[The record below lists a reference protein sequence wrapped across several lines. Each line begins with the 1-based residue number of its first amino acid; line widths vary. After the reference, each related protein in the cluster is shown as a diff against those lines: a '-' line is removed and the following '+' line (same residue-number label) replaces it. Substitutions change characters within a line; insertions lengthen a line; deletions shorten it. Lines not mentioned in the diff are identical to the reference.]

1 MGYKNMQ
8 AVYDVN
14 RAGRMAIR
22 RGDNMTLNKNA
33 ELVLMFMAS
42 QTYDWDS
49 ENNCPPKKLMDK
61 QVPCRYYTL
70 GWRAISDALGMVMLT
85 PEQAMGGNAE
95 AKMKTRENSIQKSIS
110 DAWVFLAAS
119 LRPSNLL
126 RLVRTLG
133 FYSYWATMRRMPQW
147 NDGPGS
153 ALASD
158 SAMMTVVP
166 FDLF

>member
-8 AVYDVN
+8 AVYDIN

-61 QVPCRYYTL
+61 KVPCRYYTL
-70 GWRAISDALGMVMLT
+70 GCSCVI
-85 PEQAMGGNAE
+85 
-95 AKMKTRENSIQKSIS
+95 
-110 DAWVFLAAS
+110 AAS
-119 LRPSNLL
+119 SRPSNLL

-133 FYSYWATMRRMPQW
+133 FFSYWATMRRMPQW

-158 SAMMTVVP
+158 SAMMMVVL

>member
-1 MGYKNMQ
+1 MENMGYKNMQ

-14 RAGRMAIR
+14 RVGRMAIR

-61 QVPCRYYTL
+61 KVPCRYYTL
-70 GWRAISDALGMVMLT
+70 GWRAISDSLGMVMLT

-110 DAWVFLAAS
+110 DAWVFLRDRGIIKTIEPAS
-119 LRPSNLL
+119 LGKNAGFLL
-126 RLVRTLG
+126 LLG
-133 FYSYWATMRRMPQW
+133 DDAENAAVERWARECL
-147 NDGPGS
+147 G
-153 ALASD
+153 
-158 SAMMTVVP
+158 V
-166 FDLF
+166 

>member
-1 MGYKNMQ
+1 MENMGYKNMQ

-61 QVPCRYYTL
+61 KVPCRYYTL
-70 GWRAISDALGMVMLT
+70 GWRAISDSLGMVMLT

-110 DAWVFLAAS
+110 DAWVFLRDRDIIKTIEPAS
-119 LRPSNLL
+119 LGKNAGFLL
-126 RLVRTLG
+126 LLG
-133 FYSYWATMRRMPQW
+133 DDAENAAVERWARECL
-147 NDGPGS
+147 G
-153 ALASD
+153 
-158 SAMMTVVP
+158 V
-166 FDLF
+166 

>member
-1 MGYKNMQ
+1 MENMGYKNMQ

-70 GWRAISDALGMVMLT
+70 GWRA
-85 PEQAMGGNAE
+85 
-95 AKMKTRENSIQKSIS
+95 NSIQKSIS
-110 DAWVFLAAS
+110 DAWVFLRDRGIIKTIEPAS
-119 LRPSNLL
+119 LGKNAGFLL
-126 RLVRTLG
+126 LLG
-133 FYSYWATMRRMPQW
+133 DDAENAAVERWARKCL
-147 NDGPGS
+147 G
-153 ALASD
+153 
-158 SAMMTVVP
+158 V
-166 FDLF
+166 

>member
-1 MGYKNMQ
+1 
-8 AVYDVN
+8 
-14 RAGRMAIR
+14 MAIR

-85 PEQAMGGNAE
+85 PEQAIGGNAE

-110 DAWVFLAAS
+110 DAWVFLRDRGIIKTIEPAS
-119 LRPSNLL
+119 LGKNAGFLL
-126 RLVRTLG
+126 LLG
-133 FYSYWATMRRMPQW
+133 DDAENAAVERWARKCL
-147 NDGPGS
+147 GI
-153 ALASD
+153 
-158 SAMMTVVP
+158 
-166 FDLF
+166 